1 MLELRN
7 VTKNFSGL
15 MALSGVSFTVKEGT
29 IKGLIGPNGA
39 GKTTLFNTITGVYQP
54 LDGAVVFL
62 DTDIAGFS
70 PAQVARL
77 GISRTFQQS
86 HLFHTFTVFENVLL
100 GRHYRTNSGF
110 FSCGLSVPWARKEE
124 RQMRQKALYYLDMLG
139 LADKKDRIAS
149 KLPMGD
155 QRLVEMARALATE
168 PRLLLL
174 DEPTA
179 GLNDR
184 ETDDFKNLVFTIRKG
199 GITVVVIEHH
209 MKFIMDLCD
218 EIAVLNFG
226 VKIADGSP
234 KEIQNSPAVIEAY
247 LGSEDQD
254 D

>member
-15 MALSGVSFTVKEGT
+15 MALTDVSFTVKEGT

-54 LDGAVVFL
+54 LAGAVMFL
-62 DTDIAGFS
+62 GADIAGFS

-77 GISRTFQQS
+77 GVSRTFQQA
-86 HLFHTFTVFENVLL
+86 HLFHSFTVLENVLL
-100 GRHYRTNSGF
+100 GRHYRTGAGF
-110 FSCGLSVPWARKEE
+110 FACGLSVPWARSEE
-124 RQMRQKALYYLDMLG
+124 RQMRQKALHYLDMLG
-139 LADKKDRIAS
+139 LTDKQDRIAS
-149 KLPMGD
+149 QLPMGD
-155 QRLVEMARALATE
+155 QRLVEVARALATE
-168 PRLLLL
+168 PKLLLL

-184 ETDDFKNLVFTIRKG
+184 ETDDFKNLVFAIRKE

-209 MKFIMDLCD
+209 MKFIMELCD

-234 KEIQNSPAVIEAY
+234 KEIQNSAAVIEAY